1 MFLAS
6 SNGLSI
12 PRLGLVIAKKNIKH
26 AVQRNRIKRLVR
38 EAFRHFQHELPAID
52 CVFLTRRGLD
62 QLDNETIT
70 KQLMQQLKR
79 LAKKAK
85 ETSPSWNGYWLDSSR
100 STDLFWALGWAINVA
115 STQPAHT
122 TQKKQ

>member
-1 MFLAS
+1 MPSFTFSKSLRLLTPSDFKPVFDQATSRASHQYFMFLAS

-38 EAFRHFQHELPAID
+38 EAFRHFQHELSAID

-85 ETSPSWNGYWLDSSR
+85 ETSPS
-100 STDLFWALGWAINVA
+100 
-115 STQPAHT
+115 
-122 TQKKQ
+122 